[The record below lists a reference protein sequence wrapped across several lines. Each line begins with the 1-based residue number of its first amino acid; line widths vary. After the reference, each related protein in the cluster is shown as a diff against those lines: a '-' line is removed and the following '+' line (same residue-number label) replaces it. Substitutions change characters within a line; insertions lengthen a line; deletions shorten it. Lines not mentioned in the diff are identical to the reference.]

1 MIFFKYEATD
11 GTCSSQMWCHPPQVI
26 SGFLRISWV
35 YMFFVRL
42 KKGTASHSLI
52 SRFPHF
58 LLKNEVNFS
67 IRKKCILMRY
77 LSKMDIFIEFFIYGG
92 PLVPLLHTV
101 KQTPSWIKTCSLCE
115 IVLIVLVHHL
125 KPSTAL
131 YFCHGVFTDKST
143 FSLNLPRTKTSHERT
158 TTNQD

>member
-1 MIFFKYEATD
+1 
-11 GTCSSQMWCHPPQVI
+11 
-26 SGFLRISWV
+26 
-35 YMFFVRL
+35 MFFVRL

-77 LSKMDIFIEFFIYGG
+77 LSKLDIFIEFFIYGG
-92 PLVPLLHTV
+92 TSATAAHCKTNTFLNKNLLPLLN
-101 KQTPSWIKTCSLCE
+101 CSYFPYKCKPGA
-115 IVLIVLVHHL
+115 HHL

-143 FSLNLPRTKTSHERT
+143 FSLNLPRTKTPHERT
-158 TTNQD
+158 STNQD